1 MAVKNNPI
9 KYLQDDGWVIT
20 SDPDKYYKSY
30 NPNKGKKPWG
40 QRDLFEYGT
49 NVDSYCGGKHPALD
63 MVKWHNAPIKSFANA
78 TVLRGTGW
86 NTFGW
91 TLVLGFIDAKG
102 KKWQVIYGHLNRNPL
117 LDLKIGQNVKKGQ
130 VVAYQGASNN
140 LGVTMVSH
148 LHIQFQE
155 YKSLGEWAFTCTG
168 VEPRNIDITTTKPTS
183 GSTSSSNKAPS
194 KPQTVTVKKETP
206 ANFNKRKGRKTRNKA
221 FAKGVI
227 RSTNGRGA
235 ALRRF
240 TGGTF
245 RNTYGPDLPDGSVVY
260 IFATTDTGWAKVYSP
275 QNKGWVHLDQVR
287 ITEVY

>member
-194 KPQTVTVKKETP
+194 KPQTVTVKKETS
-206 ANFNKRKGRKTRNKA
+206 ATFNKRKGRKTRNKA

-227 RSTNGRGA
+227 RSTNRRGA

-240 TGGTF
+240 SGGAFTNTF
-245 RNTYGPDLPDGSVVY
+245 GPDLPDGSIVY